1 MEFLDIR
8 HLQYSEQLKNSA
20 QFSNALNHDSAA
32 TEGSQS
38 GNMADKIREALGTYP
53 EAAITNH
60 GFQEAGKRVYIL
72 RASKQELRL
81 SEYDGDWV
89 VLNLTY
95 KFDTEKLSKGTT
107 ELSSE
112 HTEKFFAYMKKIAK
126 DLADKKAEMFHID
139 KK

>member
-20 QFSNALNHDSAA
+20 QFSNALNNDRAA
-32 TEGSQS
+32 AEGSQS

-95 KFDTEKLSKGTT
+95 KKLFNNQCVVGSLLKSKLTRNNY
-107 ELSSE
+107 S
-112 HTEKFFAYMKKIAK
+112 AK
-126 DLADKKAEMFHID
+126 RN
-139 KK
+139 

>member
-1 MEFLDIR
+1 MGGWKFTHE
-8 HLQYSEQLKNSA
+8 H
-20 QFSNALNHDSAA
+20 
-32 TEGSQS
+32 
-38 GNMADKIREALGTYP
+38 
-53 EAAITNH
+53 
-60 GFQEAGKRVYIL
+60 RVF
-72 RASKQELRL
+72 
-81 SEYDGDWV
+81 EYDGDWV